1 LYSNLIIQRY
11 NTFILKNPI
20 KISVIIPSYNRFEYL
35 LNAIDSVKNQTY
47 SNIEIIVI
55 NDGSTQKEY
64 YEHNLSSEIIKID
77 LQTNQKN
84 IIGYVSEGYIR
95 NFGINKASGEYLA
108 FLDDDDIWMPEKLEM
123 QLNRLLETGSKFS
136 STEGFFGKGIFDNS
150 KNYPLYNEKYFF
162 EKISKKYK
170 GTSYQPQSILNPFKN
185 TFGYPEIWTYDF
197 LKHHNCVI
205 ASSVMV
211 EKKIMDIVG
220 GFRGIPTTM
229 QTDYDC
235 WLSLLKVTDLEYLNE
250 PLFYYDGGHGDG
262 QDWK

>member
-1 LYSNLIIQRY
+1 MGNDYWLYSNLIIQRY

-64 YEHNLSSEIIKID
+64 YENNLSSEIIKID

-136 STEGFFGKGIFDNS
+136 STEGFYGKGIFDNS
-150 KNYPLYNEKYFF
+150 KNYPLYNEDYFF
-162 EKISKKYK
+162 EKISKKSK
-170 GTSYQPQSILNPFKN
+170 FMFVWIL
-185 TFGYPEIWTYDF
+185 F
-197 LKHHNCVI
+197 LLAAI
-205 ASSVMV
+205 LPS
-211 EKKIMDIVG
+211 
-220 GFRGIPTTM
+220 F
-229 QTDYDC
+229 
-235 WLSLLKVTDLEYLNE
+235 LSLFSPCRLITFLGSIKTHY
-250 PLFYYDGGHGDG
+250 FKIYSFCS
-262 QDWK
+262 